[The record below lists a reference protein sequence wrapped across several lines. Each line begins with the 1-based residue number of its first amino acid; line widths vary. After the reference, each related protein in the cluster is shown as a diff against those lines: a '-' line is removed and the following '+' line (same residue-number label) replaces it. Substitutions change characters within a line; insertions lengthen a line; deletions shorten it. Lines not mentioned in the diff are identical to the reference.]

1 MLITKTGRYK
11 IFPIVG
17 ASVLIVAMFLLSTIR
32 VNTPYWNVAIYAF
45 LFGIGLG
52 LAMMTI
58 VTPIQNSVEMRD
70 MGVATSATTFGR
82 SLGGAIGTAL
92 FGAILTSQLGKYLA
106 DELGG
111 IAGAALSGGEIDAN
125 DVQAIQQLQEPERSA
140 VLAAYTNAITDVF
153 LYAIPIVVVA
163 LIVVLFLKEIPLRTG
178 RQAAVEPSTKPD
190 GAAVESSEAVFAGH

>member
-1 MLITKTGRYK
+1 
-11 IFPIVG
+11 
-17 ASVLIVAMFLLSTIR
+17 LSTIG
-32 VNTPYWNVAIYAF
+32 VDTPYWNVAIYAF

-92 FGAILTSQLGKYLA
+92 FGAILTSRLALYLA

-125 DVQAIQQLQEPERSA
+125 DVQAIQNLQEPERSA

-153 LYAIPIVVVA
+153 LYAIPIVVLA
-163 LIVVLFLKEIPLRTG
+163 LVVVLFLKEIPLRTT
-178 RQAAVEPSTKPD
+178 RQAAVEPSTRPD
-190 GAAVESSEAVFAGH
+190 DATAESPEAVFAGH